1 VDEVVEGRRRRSRG
15 WKAGPGASFKMSR
28 SSVAPVVTLGG
39 QTISMLPMTTFPS
52 YTLYGG
58 DISSFAGQVA
68 TLSVTEAAPAHGLPY
83 PSYLF
88 LDDIRFVTIPEPSF
102 SALCVLGSL
111 LIGMRVLGRF
121 KFLLRL
127 GGIQLTRCPM
137 KPPHNGPTFGQ
148 ATLGQA
154 EMVEQLCARGQSL
167 PIGPL
172 GSIGYLHRGLDRLPL
187 GGSDHANQIAFD
199 DDL

>member
-1 VDEVVEGRRRRSRG
+1 
-15 WKAGPGASFKMSR
+15 
-28 SSVAPVVTLGG
+28 
-39 QTISMLPMTTFPS
+39 MLPMTTFPS

-88 LDDIRFVTIPEPSF
+88 LDDIRFVTIPEPRF

-148 ATLGQA
+148 ASGT
-154 EMVEQLCARGQSL
+154 
-167 PIGPL
+167 P
-172 GSIGYLHRGLDRLPL
+172 
-187 GGSDHANQIAFD
+187 
-199 DDL
+199 

>member
-1 VDEVVEGRRRRSRG
+1 MG
-15 WKAGPGASFKMSR
+15 WQGMSSTISQSGLVPNDTMSLQVKMSWY
-28 SSVAPVVTLGG
+28 SVAPVVILGG
-39 QTISMLPMTTFPS
+39 RTVNMVPLQTFTN

-58 DISSFAGQVA
+58 NISSFAGQVA

-148 ATLGQA
+148 ASGT
-154 EMVEQLCARGQSL
+154 
-167 PIGPL
+167 P
-172 GSIGYLHRGLDRLPL
+172 
-187 GGSDHANQIAFD
+187 
-199 DDL
+199 